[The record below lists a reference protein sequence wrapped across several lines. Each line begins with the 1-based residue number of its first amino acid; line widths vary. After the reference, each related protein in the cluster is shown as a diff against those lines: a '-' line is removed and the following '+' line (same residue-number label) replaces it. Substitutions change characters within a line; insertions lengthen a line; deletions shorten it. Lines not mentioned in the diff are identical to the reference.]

1 MQTAALIIAVLL
13 AVIIILLIILL
24 LRTRRLS
31 ESNQQIFLEEQ
42 EADEETPIVVYAAA
56 PAISRYPLFDLRRQ
70 PPGMLNIPPPP
81 SRPLLFNHPNGARLG
96 RGPHYYS

>member
-13 AVIIILLIILL
+13 AIIIILLIVLL
-24 LRTRRLS
+24 LRTRRLA
-31 ESNQQIFLEEQ
+31 EQILLEEQ

-81 SRPLLFNHPNGARLG
+81 SQPLLFNHPNGARLG
-96 RGPHYYS
+96 RGPTYYK